1 MTLSTPWGWRSA
13 VGEWVERHFKFQ
25 TPWFLSPLWAWQN
38 VSSHSQ
44 HRLDWA
50 VIVMVCE
57 LARMCLWECV
67 CVDWLWL
74 NMFCG
79 INSDYGWAS
88 LLCNQTNWL
97 TWRVC
102 DWTEFLLW
110 LPLHW
115 VLSTCQ
121 PGAKKWEARAFS
133 NRRKNSSSGSS
144 PSILSFIPRW
154 GEGTPMTTGQ
164 IHSQHALTRE
174 AITITWLC
182 WILESCQFPQS
193 LPQIGSYKRDL
204 VALSCPTAQVRVAMS
219 NGKCLPLFVPQQRG
233 PSTANLYQT

>member
-1 MTLSTPWGWRSA
+1 MLNPSLLNIKKSCLAKRWHSPLPGIEG
-13 VGEWVERHFKFQ
+13 VQLGEWEERRFKFQ
-25 TPWFLSPLWAWQN
+25 TPWCFSPLGAWQK

-44 HRLDWA
+44 CWLDWV

-57 LARMCLWECV
+57 WACMCLWECV

-97 TWRVC
+97 TRRVC

-110 LPLHW
+110 LPLCW
-115 VLSTCQ
+115 VSSTCQ
-121 PGAKKWEARAFS
+121 PGAKKWEAKAFS

-144 PSILSFIPRW
+144 PSILPSRQLYSQMGRGHTDDHRADPLSAHPNKGNNHYHLAMLDTGIMPIHPGPPPNRKPQKRPGLPKAAPQPR
-154 GEGTPMTTGQ
+154 
-164 IHSQHALTRE
+164 
-174 AITITWLC
+174 
-182 WILESCQFPQS
+182 
-193 LPQIGSYKRDL
+193 
-204 VALSCPTAQVRVAMS
+204 
-219 NGKCLPLFVPQQRG
+219 
-233 PSTANLYQT
+233 